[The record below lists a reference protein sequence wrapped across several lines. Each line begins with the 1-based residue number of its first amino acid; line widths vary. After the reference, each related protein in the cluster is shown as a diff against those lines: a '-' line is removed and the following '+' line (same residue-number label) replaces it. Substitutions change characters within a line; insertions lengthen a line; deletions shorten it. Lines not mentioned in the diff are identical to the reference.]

1 MKIPKL
7 KFKLNSKF
15 DFEIAL
21 DFYNNPQCAG
31 VDFWEKG
38 ALKYHDEL
46 KAIEEI
52 PDKKK
57 FLSNYVVSLYKQHIN
72 EFEHRKNEIEALY
85 KREEQKFF
93 YETEK
98 IFKNHLWPKG
108 KYTAY
113 LSIFDFCPRFLDDK
127 TFFVFMYDND
137 KGILFT
143 IFHEMLHFIFYDYCS
158 IKYPKIFKNQDT
170 EKGLFWEIAE
180 MFNAV
185 VQQTSAFTKL
195 HGSINDIGYPE
206 LKSKFKEAK
215 KAWNGDIDNWI
226 TAFGMRYIE
235 NFE

>member
-1 MKIPKL
+1 
-7 KFKLNSKF
+7 
-15 DFEIAL
+15 
-21 DFYNNPQCAG
+21 
-31 VDFWEKG
+31 
-38 ALKYHDEL
+38 
-46 KAIEEI
+46 
-52 PDKKK
+52 
-57 FLSNYVVSLYKQHIN
+57 
-72 EFEHRKNEIEALY
+72 
-85 KREEQKFF
+85 
-93 YETEK
+93 
-98 IFKNHLWPKG
+98 
-108 KYTAY
+108 
-113 LSIFDFCPRFLDDK
+113 
-127 TFFVFMYDND
+127 MYDND

-158 IKYPKIFKNQDT
+158 IKYPKIFKNRDT

-215 KAWNGDIDNWI
+215 KAWNGDVDNWI